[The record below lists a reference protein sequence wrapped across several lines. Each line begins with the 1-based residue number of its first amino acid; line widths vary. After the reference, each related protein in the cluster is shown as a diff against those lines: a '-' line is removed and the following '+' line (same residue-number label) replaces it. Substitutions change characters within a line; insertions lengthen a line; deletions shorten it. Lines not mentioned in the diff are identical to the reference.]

1 MRVFTLNVQS
11 GLVHLSEVQAE
22 PFDDVNQ
29 ILREGDHVF
38 VKVTKFQVPPFFVRL
53 SVYPLSYSFS
63 NKYREKVNMGCLSKM
78 WTKKPVWILDPVEKR
93 MTGRVMKEEEVGEEV
108 VVRAV
113 FVGGGG
119 EEDNRGHLNNGVLRL
134 ALHGADMVPHP
145 FEVEVRRVDGVPHMA
160 MRVSEGEEA
169 EVGGELR
176 RVEGEGQVQV
186 GAVEAAEVAVGEV
199 EGDNRDHHHEEGGVN
214 GEEGDGEVVGVEV
227 IRTKGLA

>member
-78 WTKKPVWILDPVEKR
+78 WTKKPVWILDPVEKG
-93 MTGRVMKEEEVGEEV
+93 MTGRVMKEEEVGEG
-108 VVRAV
+108 RAV

-160 MRVSEGEEA
+160 MRVSEGKG
-169 EVGGELR
+169 EVGGEVR

-186 GAVEAAEVAVGEV
+186 GAVEAAEVAVGV
-199 EGDNRDHHHEEGGVN
+199 AEGGNKDHFHAEEGGVN
-214 GEEGDGEVVGVEV
+214 GEEVVGV